1 MELNDM
7 AQFNEPISS
16 QLLAIDENLTQ
27 LVTDIDILSSVNPL
41 NYAQERER
49 FISNKYSQEPNFQY
63 QKAPLDTHQSK
74 RRLYELPL
82 EHIEDA
88 QLQKLYEDVIQSY
101 ADKLDQVNTIGTQ
114 EFLYN
119 SLRYYGEPS
128 AKDIANAHFILH
140 LPTEEESKPE
150 HDSRS
155 IAHFM
160 QSFADKNGYEC
171 EIQILD
177 GMLANALVS
186 GSRVKINSAAHITT
200 DELEALAHH
209 EMGVH
214 LLTTLNGRQQ
224 PLKVLSLGCP
234 ANTNTQEGLAILCE
248 YLSGHFSIKR
258 LRTLALRVLAVESM
272 IKERDFRHTFMLL
285 KEQYKASD
293 VQAFTITSRVYRGGG
308 LTKDYLYLRGFRE
321 VLNAYDKLGD
331 DFSLLLCGKT
341 ELKYFDLIRSLV
353 NNGIFT
359 QPKFI
364 SPALSTP
371 KQTNPIHRYIVSA
384 LK

>member
-1 MELNDM
+1 MTQLND
-7 AQFNEPISS
+7 AISD

-27 LVTDIDILSSVNPL
+27 LVADIDILSSVNPL

-49 FISNKYSQEPNFQY
+49 FIKNKYSQEPNFQY
-63 QKAPLDTHQSK
+63 SITNVDTHSAK

-82 EHIEDA
+82 ENIQDT
-88 QLQKLYEDVIQSY
+88 QLQRLYADVIQSY

-140 LPTEEESKPE
+140 LPTEEEKEPQ
-150 HDSRS
+150 HDSRA
-155 IAHFM
+155 IARFM
-160 QSFADKNGYEC
+160 QNFAQRNGYEC
-171 EIQILD
+171 EIQVLD

-186 GSRVKINSAAHITT
+186 GSRVKINHAAYITT

-272 IKERDFRHTFMLL
+272 IKDRDFRHTFMLL

-293 VQAFTITSRVYRGGG
+293 LQAFTTTARVYRGGG

-341 ELKYFDLIRSLV
+341 ELKYFELIRSLV
-353 NNGIFT
+353 SKEIFT

-364 SPALSTP
+364 SPALSIP
-371 KQTNPIHRYIVSA
+371 MQTNPIHRYIVSA

>member
-1 MELNDM
+1 MTQLND
-7 AQFNEPISS
+7 AISD

-27 LVTDIDILSSVNPL
+27 LVADIDILSSVNPL

-49 FISNKYSQEPNFQY
+49 FIKNKYSQEPNFQY
-63 QKAPLDTHQSK
+63 SITNVDTHSAK

-82 EHIEDA
+82 ENIQDT
-88 QLQKLYEDVIQSY
+88 QLQRLYADVIQSY

-140 LPTEEESKPE
+140 LPTEEEKEPQ
-150 HDSRS
+150 HDSRA
-155 IAHFM
+155 IARFM
-160 QSFADKNGYEC
+160 QNFAQRNGYEC
-171 EIQILD
+171 EIQVLD

-186 GSRVKINSAAHITT
+186 GSRVKINHAAYITT

-234 ANTNTQEGLAILCE
+234 ANTNTILCE

-272 IKERDFRHTFMLL
+272 IKDRDFRHTFMLL

-293 VQAFTITSRVYRGGG
+293 LQAFTTTARVYRGGG

-341 ELKYFDLIRSLV
+341 ELKYFELIRSLV
-353 NNGIFT
+353 SKEIFT

-371 KQTNPIHRYIVSA
+371 MQTNPIHRYIVSA

>member
-1 MELNDM
+1 MTQLND
-7 AQFNEPISS
+7 AISD

-27 LVTDIDILSSVNPL
+27 LVADIDILSSVNPL

-49 FISNKYSQEPNFQY
+49 FIKNKYSQEPNFQY
-63 QKAPLDTHQSK
+63 SITNVDTHSAK
-74 RRLYELPL
+74 RRLYELPQ
-82 EHIEDA
+82 ENIQDT
-88 QLQKLYEDVIQSY
+88 QLQRLYADVIQSY

-140 LPTEEESKPE
+140 LPTEEEKEPQ
-150 HDSRS
+150 HDSRA
-155 IAHFM
+155 IARFM
-160 QSFADKNGYEC
+160 QNFAQRNGYEC
-171 EIQILD
+171 EIQVLD

-186 GSRVKINSAAHITT
+186 GSRVKINHAAYITT

-272 IKERDFRHTFMLL
+272 IKDRDFRHTFMLL

-293 VQAFTITSRVYRGGG
+293 LQAFTTTARVYRGGG

-341 ELKYFDLIRSLV
+341 ELKYFELIRSLV
-353 NNGIFT
+353 SKEIFT

-371 KQTNPIHRYIVSA
+371 MQTNPIHRYIVSA

>member
-1 MELNDM
+1 MTQLND
-7 AQFNEPISS
+7 AISD

-27 LVTDIDILSSVNPL
+27 LVADIDILSSVNPL

-49 FISNKYSQEPNFQY
+49 FIKNKYSQEPNFQY
-63 QKAPLDTHQSK
+63 SITNVDTHSAK

-82 EHIEDA
+82 ENIQDT
-88 QLQKLYEDVIQSY
+88 QLQRLYADVIQSY

-140 LPTEEESKPE
+140 LPTEEEKEPQ
-150 HDSRS
+150 HDSRA
-155 IAHFM
+155 IARFM
-160 QSFADKNGYEC
+160 QNFAQRNGYAC
-171 EIQILD
+171 EIQVLD

-186 GSRVKINSAAHITT
+186 GSRVKINHAAYITT

-272 IKERDFRHTFMLL
+272 IKDRDFRHTFMLL

-293 VQAFTITSRVYRGGG
+293 LQAFTTTARVYRGGG

-341 ELKYFDLIRSLV
+341 ELKYFELIRSLV
-353 NNGIFT
+353 SKEIFT

-364 SPALSTP
+364 SPALSKP
-371 KQTNPIHRYIVSA
+371 MQTNPIHQIGRAHV
-384 LK
+384 

>member
-41 NYAQERER
+41 NYAQEREK

-82 EHIEDA
+82 EHIEDT

-140 LPTEEESKPE
+140 LPTEEENKPE

-321 VLNAYDKLGD
+321 VLNAYDKLGN

-353 NNGIFT
+353 NKGIFT

>member
-1 MELNDM
+1 MTQLND
-7 AQFNEPISS
+7 AISD

-27 LVTDIDILSSVNPL
+27 LVADIDILSSVNPL

-49 FISNKYSQEPNFQY
+49 FIKNKYSQEPNFQY
-63 QKAPLDTHQSK
+63 SITNVDTHSAK

-82 EHIEDA
+82 ENIQDT
-88 QLQKLYEDVIQSY
+88 QLQRLYADVIQSY

-140 LPTEEESKPE
+140 LPTEEEKEPQ
-150 HDSRS
+150 HDSRA
-155 IAHFM
+155 IARFM
-160 QSFADKNGYEC
+160 QNFAQRNGYEC
-171 EIQILD
+171 EIQVLD

-186 GSRVKINSAAHITT
+186 GSRVKINHAAYITT

-258 LRTLALRVLAVESM
+258 LRTLSLRVLAVESM
-272 IKERDFRHTFMLL
+272 IKDRDFRHTFMLL
-285 KEQYKASD
+285 KEQYKTSD
-293 VQAFTITSRVYRGGG
+293 LQAFTTTARVYRGGG

-321 VLNAYDKLGD
+321 VLNAYDKLGN

-341 ELKYFDLIRSLV
+341 ELKYFELIRSLV
-353 NNGIFT
+353 SKQIFT

-364 SPALSTP
+364 SPALSAP

>member
-1 MELNDM
+1 MTQLND
-7 AQFNEPISS
+7 AISD

-27 LVTDIDILSSVNPL
+27 LVADIDILSSVNPL

-49 FISNKYSQEPNFQY
+49 FIKNKYSQEPNFQY
-63 QKAPLDTHQSK
+63 SITNVDTHSAK

-82 EHIEDA
+82 ENIQDT
-88 QLQKLYEDVIQSY
+88 QLQRLYADVIQSY

-140 LPTEEESKPE
+140 LPTEEEKEPQ
-150 HDSRS
+150 HDSRA
-155 IAHFM
+155 IARFM
-160 QSFADKNGYEC
+160 QNFAQRNGYAC
-171 EIQILD
+171 EIQVLD

-186 GSRVKINSAAHITT
+186 GSRVKINHAAYITT

-272 IKERDFRHTFMLL
+272 IKDRDFRHTFMLL

-293 VQAFTITSRVYRGGG
+293 LQAFTTTARVYRGGG

-341 ELKYFDLIRSLV
+341 ELKYFELIRSLV
-353 NNGIFT
+353 SKEIFT

-364 SPALSTP
+364 SPALSKP
-371 KQTNPIHRYIVSA
+371 MQTNPDRKSVV
-384 LK
+384 

>member
-1 MELNDM
+1 MTQLND
-7 AQFNEPISS
+7 AISD

-27 LVTDIDILSSVNPL
+27 LVADIDILSSVNPL

-49 FISNKYSQEPNFQY
+49 FIKNKYSQEPNFQY
-63 QKAPLDTHQSK
+63 SITNVDTHSAK

-82 EHIEDA
+82 ENIQDT
-88 QLQKLYEDVIQSY
+88 QLQRLYADVIQSY

-140 LPTEEESKPE
+140 LPTEEEKEPQ
-150 HDSRS
+150 HDSRA
-155 IAHFM
+155 IARFM
-160 QSFADKNGYEC
+160 QNFAQRNGYEC
-171 EIQILD
+171 EIQVLD

-186 GSRVKINSAAHITT
+186 GSRVKINHAAYITT

-272 IKERDFRHTFMLL
+272 IKDRDFRHTFMLL

-293 VQAFTITSRVYRGGG
+293 LQAFTTTARVYRGGG

-341 ELKYFDLIRSLV
+341 ELKYFELIRSLV
-353 NNGIFT
+353 SKEIFT

-364 SPALSTP
+364 SPALSKP
-371 KQTNPIHRYIVSA
+371 MQTNPIHRYIVSA
-384 LK
+384 DRKSVV

>member
-1 MELNDM
+1 M
-7 AQFNEPISS
+7 AQAHEPISS
-16 QLLAIDENLTQ
+16 QLLAIDEQLTQ
-27 LVTDIDILSSVNPL
+27 LVSDIDILSSVNPL
-41 NYAQERER
+41 NYALERER
-49 FISNKYSQEPNFQY
+49 FINNKYSQEPNFEY
-63 QKAPLDTHQSK
+63 QKTPLITHQSK

-82 EHIEDA
+82 ENIKDT
-88 QLQKLYEDVIQSY
+88 QLQKLYADVIQSY
-101 ADKLDQVNTIGTQ
+101 ADKLDQVDTIGSQ
-114 EFLYN
+114 DFLYN

-140 LPTEEESKPE
+140 LPTEEESQPA
-150 HDSRS
+150 HDSHS
-155 IAHFM
+155 IAQFM
-160 QSFADKNGYEC
+160 GSFADKHGYEC
-171 EIQILD
+171 EIQVLD

-186 GSRVKINSAAHITT
+186 GLRVKINSAAYITT

-214 LLTTLNGRQQ
+214 LLTTLNGRSQ
-224 PLKVLSLGCP
+224 PLNVLSLGCP

-272 IKERDFRHTFMLL
+272 IKERDFRQTFRLL
-285 KEQYKASD
+285 KEQYHTSD
-293 VQAFTITSRVYRGGG
+293 TQAFTVTARVYRGGG

-321 VLNAYDKLGD
+321 ILNAYDNFGD

-341 ELKYFDLIRSLV
+341 ELKYFDMIRSLV
-353 NNGIFT
+353 NKGIFAR
-359 QPKFI
+359 PKFI
-364 SPALSTP
+364 SPALSRP
-371 KQTNPIHRYIVSA
+371 KQTDPIHRYIVSA

>member
-1 MELNDM
+1 M

-82 EHIEDA
+82 EHIEDT

-140 LPTEEESKPE
+140 LPTEEENKPE

-258 LRTLALRVLAVESM
+258 LRTLALRVLAVESL

-353 NNGIFT
+353 NKGIFT

>member
-1 MELNDM
+1 M

-49 FISNKYSQEPNFQY
+49 FINNKYSQEPNFQY

-82 EHIEDA
+82 EHIEDT

-140 LPTEEESKPE
+140 LPTEEENKPE

-353 NNGIFT
+353 NKGIFT

>member
-1 MELNDM
+1 MTQLND
-7 AQFNEPISS
+7 AISD

-27 LVTDIDILSSVNPL
+27 LVADIDILSSVNPL

-49 FISNKYSQEPNFQY
+49 FIKNKYSQEPNFQY
-63 QKAPLDTHQSK
+63 SITNVDTHSAK

-82 EHIEDA
+82 ENIQDT
-88 QLQKLYEDVIQSY
+88 QLQRLYADVIQSY

-128 AKDIANAHFILH
+128 AKDIANAHFILR
-140 LPTEEESKPE
+140 LPTEEEKEPQ
-150 HDSRS
+150 HDSRA
-155 IAHFM
+155 IARFM
-160 QSFADKNGYEC
+160 QNFAQRNGYEC
-171 EIQILD
+171 EIQVLD

-186 GSRVKINSAAHITT
+186 GSRVKINHAAYITT

-272 IKERDFRHTFMLL
+272 IKDRDFRHTFMLL

-293 VQAFTITSRVYRGGG
+293 LQAFTTTARVYRGGG

-341 ELKYFDLIRSLV
+341 ELKYFELIRSLV
-353 NNGIFT
+353 SKEIFT

-371 KQTNPIHRYIVSA
+371 MQTNPIHRYIVSA

>member
-1 MELNDM
+1 M

-41 NYAQERER
+41 NYAQEREK

-82 EHIEDA
+82 EHIEDT

-140 LPTEEESKPE
+140 LPTEEENKPE

-321 VLNAYDKLGD
+321 VLNAYDKLGN

-353 NNGIFT
+353 NKGIFT

>member
-1 MELNDM
+1 M

-82 EHIEDA
+82 EHIEDT

-140 LPTEEESKPE
+140 LPTEEENKPE

-353 NNGIFT
+353 NKGIFT

>member
-1 MELNDM
+1 MTQLND
-7 AQFNEPISS
+7 AISD

-27 LVTDIDILSSVNPL
+27 LVADIDILSSVNPL

-49 FISNKYSQEPNFQY
+49 FIKNKYSQEPNFQY
-63 QKAPLDTHQSK
+63 SITNVDTHSAK

-82 EHIEDA
+82 ENIQDT
-88 QLQKLYEDVIQSY
+88 QLQRLYADVIQSY

-140 LPTEEESKPE
+140 LPTEEEKEPQ
-150 HDSRS
+150 HDSRA
-155 IAHFM
+155 IARFM
-160 QSFADKNGYEC
+160 QNFAQHNGYEC
-171 EIQILD
+171 EIQVLD

-186 GSRVKINSAAHITT
+186 GSRVKINHAAYITT

-272 IKERDFRHTFMLL
+272 IKDRDFRHTFMLL

-293 VQAFTITSRVYRGGG
+293 LQAFTTTARVYRGGG

-341 ELKYFDLIRSLV
+341 ELKYFELIRSLV
-353 NNGIFT
+353 SKEIFT

-371 KQTNPIHRYIVSA
+371 MQTNPIHRYIVSA

>member
-1 MELNDM
+1 MTQLNGT
-7 AQFNEPISS
+7 ISD

-27 LVTDIDILSSVNPL
+27 LVADIDILSSVNPL

-49 FISNKYSQEPNFQY
+49 FIKNKYSQEPNFQY
-63 QKAPLDTHQSK
+63 STTNLDTHSAK

-82 EHIEDA
+82 ENIQDT
-88 QLQKLYEDVIQSY
+88 QLQKLYADVIQSY

-140 LPTEEESKPE
+140 LPTEEESKPQ
-150 HDSRS
+150 HDSRA
-155 IAHFM
+155 IANFM
-160 QSFADKNGYEC
+160 QNFAQRNGYEC
-171 EIQILD
+171 EIQVLD

-186 GSRVKINSAAHITT
+186 GSRVKINHAAYITT
-200 DELEALAHH
+200 DELEALVHH

-272 IKERDFRHTFMLL
+272 IKDRDFRHTFMLL
-285 KEQYKASD
+285 KEQYKTSD
-293 VQAFTITSRVYRGGG
+293 LQAFTTTARVYRGGG

-321 VLNAYDKLGD
+321 VLNAYDKLGN

-341 ELKYFDLIRSLV
+341 ELKYFELIRSLV
-353 NNGIFT
+353 SKQIFT

-364 SPALSTP
+364 SPALSAP
-371 KQTNPIHRYIVSA
+371 MQTNPIHRYIVSA

>member
-1 MELNDM
+1 MTQLNGT
-7 AQFNEPISS
+7 ISD

-27 LVTDIDILSSVNPL
+27 LVADIDILSSVNPL

-49 FISNKYSQEPNFQY
+49 FIKNKYSQEPNFQY
-63 QKAPLDTHQSK
+63 STTNLDTHSAK

-82 EHIEDA
+82 ENIQDTE
-88 QLQKLYEDVIQSY
+88 LQRLYADVIQSY

-140 LPTEEESKPE
+140 LPTEEEKEPQ
-150 HDSRS
+150 HDSRA
-155 IAHFM
+155 IARFM
-160 QSFADKNGYEC
+160 QNFAQRNGYEC
-171 EIQILD
+171 EIQVLD

-186 GSRVKINSAAHITT
+186 GSRVKINHAAYITT

-272 IKERDFRHTFMLL
+272 IKDRDFRHTFMLL

-293 VQAFTITSRVYRGGG
+293 LQAFTTTARVYRGGG

-321 VLNAYDKLGD
+321 VLNAYDRLGD

-341 ELKYFDLIRSLV
+341 ELKYFELIRSLV
-353 NNGIFT
+353 SKEIFT

-371 KQTNPIHRYIVSA
+371 MQTNPIHRYIVSA

>member
-1 MELNDM
+1 MTQLND
-7 AQFNEPISS
+7 AISD

-27 LVTDIDILSSVNPL
+27 LVADIDILSSVNPL

-49 FISNKYSQEPNFQY
+49 FIKNKYSQEPNFQY
-63 QKAPLDTHQSK
+63 SITNVDTHSAK

-82 EHIEDA
+82 ENIQDT
-88 QLQKLYEDVIQSY
+88 QLLRLYADVIQSY

-140 LPTEEESKPE
+140 LPTEEEKEPQ
-150 HDSRS
+150 HDSRA
-155 IAHFM
+155 IARFM
-160 QSFADKNGYEC
+160 QNFAQRNGYEC
-171 EIQILD
+171 EIQVLD

-186 GSRVKINSAAHITT
+186 GSRVKINHAAYITT

-272 IKERDFRHTFMLL
+272 IKDRDFRHTFMLL

-293 VQAFTITSRVYRGGG
+293 LQAFTTTARVYRGGG

-341 ELKYFDLIRSLV
+341 ELKYFELIRSLV
-353 NNGIFT
+353 SKEIFT

-371 KQTNPIHRYIVSA
+371 MQTNPIHRYIVSA

>member
-1 MELNDM
+1 M
-7 AQFNEPISS
+7 AQAHEPISS
-16 QLLAIDENLTQ
+16 QLLAIDEQLTQ
-27 LVTDIDILSSVNPL
+27 LVSDIDILSSVNPL
-41 NYAQERER
+41 NYALERER
-49 FISNKYSQEPNFQY
+49 FINNKYSQEPNFEY
-63 QKAPLDTHQSK
+63 QKTPLVTHQSK

-82 EHIEDA
+82 ENIKDT
-88 QLQKLYEDVIQSY
+88 QLQKLYADVIQSY
-101 ADKLDQVNTIGTQ
+101 ADKLDQVDTIGSQ
-114 EFLYN
+114 DFLYN

-140 LPTEEESKPE
+140 LPTEEESQPE
-150 HDSRS
+150 HDSHS
-155 IAHFM
+155 IAQFM
-160 QSFADKNGYEC
+160 GSFADKHGYEC
-171 EIQILD
+171 EIQVLD

-186 GSRVKINSAAHITT
+186 GSRVKINSAAYITT

-214 LLTTLNGRQQ
+214 LLTTLNGRSQ
-224 PLKVLSLGCP
+224 PLNVLSLGCP

-272 IKERDFRHTFMLL
+272 IKERDFRQTFRLL
-285 KEQYKASD
+285 KEQYHISD
-293 VQAFTITSRVYRGGG
+293 TLAFTVTARVYRGGG

-321 VLNAYDKLGD
+321 ILNAYDNFGD

-341 ELKYFDLIRSLV
+341 ELKYFDMIRSLV
-353 NNGIFT
+353 DKGIFAR
-359 QPKFI
+359 PKFI
-364 SPALSTP
+364 SPALSRP
-371 KQTNPIHRYIVSA
+371 KQTDPIHRYIVSA

>member
-1 MELNDM
+1 MMQLND
-7 AQFNEPISS
+7 AISD

-27 LVTDIDILSSVNPL
+27 LVADIDILSSVNPL

-49 FISNKYSQEPNFQY
+49 FIKNKYSQEPNFQY
-63 QKAPLDTHQSK
+63 SITNVDTHSAK

-82 EHIEDA
+82 ENIQDT
-88 QLQKLYEDVIQSY
+88 QLQRLYADVIQSY

-140 LPTEEESKPE
+140 LPTEEEKEPQ
-150 HDSRS
+150 HDSRA
-155 IAHFM
+155 IARFM
-160 QSFADKNGYEC
+160 QNFAQRNGYEC
-171 EIQILD
+171 EIQVLD

-186 GSRVKINSAAHITT
+186 GSRVKINHAAYITT

-272 IKERDFRHTFMLL
+272 IKDRDFRHTFMLL

-293 VQAFTITSRVYRGGG
+293 LQAFTTTARVYRGGG

-341 ELKYFDLIRSLV
+341 ELKYFELIRSLV
-353 NNGIFT
+353 SKEIFT

-371 KQTNPIHRYIVSA
+371 MQTSPIHRYIVSA

>member
-1 MELNDM
+1 M

-82 EHIEDA
+82 EHIEDT

-140 LPTEEESKPE
+140 LPTEEKSKPE

-321 VLNAYDKLGD
+321 VLNAYDKLGN

-353 NNGIFT
+353 NKGIFT

>member
-1 MELNDM
+1 M

-82 EHIEDA
+82 EHIEDT

-140 LPTEEESKPE
+140 LPTEEENKPE

-321 VLNAYDKLGD
+321 VLNAYDKLGN

-353 NNGIFT
+353 NKGIFT

>member
-1 MELNDM
+1 M

-140 LPTEEESKPE
+140 LQTEEESKPE

-353 NNGIFT
+353 NKGIFT